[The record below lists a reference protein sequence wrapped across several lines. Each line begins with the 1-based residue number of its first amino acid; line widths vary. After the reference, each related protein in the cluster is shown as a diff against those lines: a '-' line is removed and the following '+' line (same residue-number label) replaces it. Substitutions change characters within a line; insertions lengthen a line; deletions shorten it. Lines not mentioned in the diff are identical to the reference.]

1 MLQKI
6 YLLQQT
12 KKTKKRLP
20 LFFGFS
26 YRLFTPL
33 ICFRRPLELFVPPHS
48 FFHQHRT
55 LIWPTYCTLL
65 QPMRRYKAPPIDLRQ
80 GLSPNWGLG
89 GEAPGKFLRFY
100 VNFRLREHTCQW
112 HCYKKSYFFANR
124 LEAKCPLP
132 FHPTFM

>member
-1 MLQKI
+1 MNKTKGVARI
-6 YLLQQT
+6 FGRGDAT
-12 KKTKKRLP
+12 KKFTIQKTTKKRLP
-20 LFFGFS
+20 HFFG
-26 YRLFTPL
+26 
-33 ICFRRPLELFVPPHS
+33 

-55 LIWPTYCTLL
+55 LIWPTYCTFLR
-65 QPMRRYKAPPIDLRQ
+65 PMRRHEAPPIDLRQ

-89 GEAPGKFLRFY
+89 GEAPGKILRFY
-100 VNFRLREHTCQW
+100 VNFRLTEHTCQW